1 MRKKIGIGVLCSI
14 LFISVI
20 FLLFSNKIHY
30 NILNRVEPE
39 DMSSTD
45 YVKLESEETVRQVI
59 RLTRVGYL
67 KDIEVILIN
76 LSEETDDA
84 ILNTKIL
91 KNGKTIKKAEYLIR
105 QENAGEW
112 SKIPIG
118 KTLYPGCEYEIE
130 FTVQDNNGNDTPYL
144 VTQDIEGATRYHR
157 QLLLNDESIDKS
169 VVISYDFYDVIPFD
183 IKLIISVLL
192 CLIIWGYGIVLRSG
206 KNYMDLYAKYIIPVV
221 LIIMLIPIFVI
232 TKYSRPCVDDFTYS
246 KETHQ
251 LVEEADYNVLDLL
264 KTAYDTDK
272 QFYLTWQ
279 GLYTSAFLLAL
290 QPGIFGERYYFIG
303 GIGLLIFM
311 YLTLYLSVW
320 FVKKR
325 FCKNRKRTWLW
336 SLVLFSI
343 IVQGMPSAVQG
354 LYWYNGA
361 VNYMP
366 FVFLTFLNMA
376 LMLEYAFSR
385 GGQSIVC
392 IVVSVLLSFVISGGN
407 HVTSFLNIMC
417 LLVACIILLPKKKIG
432 VLFSLA
438 SALVGFWIMYRAP
451 GTALRWG
458 VLEKSTVLITVME
471 CGKKS
476 LENMANWM
484 NIQWVCY
491 LLLLLP
497 FSFEIAERCRGKKLK
512 CHPLLLSLISITILV
527 GMQCV
532 PYYAMSYWGDGR
544 LQNVIW
550 VAFIILSGINM
561 TYLCVW
567 IEHKR
572 NFEFMKVGK
581 NYQFSFWAI
590 IISLGLCWFGSDG
603 ESTSIQAL
611 NEMFSTGVAQEYAFS
626 FDERCS
632 LMDNAWEDE
641 VIYVDSLPYS
651 RLLRFDDIS
660 SDTEDWR
667 NTAWRDYYG
676 KTLAT
681 GD

>member
-14 LFISVI
+14 LFILAI

-45 YVKLESEETVRQVI
+45 YVKLESEGTVRQVI
-59 RLTRVGYL
+59 SLTRIGYL

-84 ILNTKIL
+84 VLNAKIR
-91 KNGKTIKKAEYLIR
+91 KNGKTVKQTEYIIR

-112 SKIPIG
+112 SRIPIG

-130 FTVQDNNGNDTPYL
+130 FTMQDDNRNDTPYL
-144 VTQDIEGATRYHR
+144 VTQDIEGASRYHR
-157 QLLLNDESIDKS
+157 QLLLDGESINKS

-183 IKLIISVLL
+183 IKLIISVL
-192 CLIIWGYGIVLRSG
+192 CLIISGGIVCFALK
-206 KNYMDLYAKYIIPVV
+206 KNYIDLYVKYIIPAI

-232 TKYSRPCVDDFTYS
+232 TKYSRPCVDDFVYS
-246 KETHQ
+246 YGTHR
-251 LVEEADYNVLDLL
+251 LVEEDNYNTLDLL

-290 QPGIFGERYYFIG
+290 QPGIFGEKYYFIG

-366 FVFLTFLNMA
+366 FVFLTILNMA
-376 LMLEYAFSR
+376 LMLEYAFSG

-392 IVVSVLLSFVISGGN
+392 IVVSVLLSFTISGGN
-407 HVTSFLNIMC
+407 HVTAFLNIMC

-438 SALVGFWIMYRAP
+438 SALAGFWIMYRAP

-458 VLEKSTVLITVME
+458 VLEKSTVLITIME
-471 CGKKS
+471 CGKKC
-476 LENMANWM
+476 LENMADWM

-497 FSFEIAERCRGKKLK
+497 FSFEIADYCRGKRLK
-512 CHPLLLSLISITILV
+512 YHPLILFMISITILV

-550 VAFIILSGINM
+550 VAFIILSEINM
-561 TYLCVW
+561 TYLFVW
-567 IEHKR
+567 IENKR
-572 NFEFMKVGK
+572 NFEFMKEGK
-581 NYQFSFWAI
+581 KYKFNFCAI
-590 IISLGLCWFGSDG
+590 IISLGLCWFGCDG

-611 NEMFSTGVAQEYAFS
+611 NEMFSTGIAQAYAFS

-632 LMDNAWEDE
+632 LMDDVWEDE
-641 VIYVDSLPYS
+641 AIYVDPLPYS
-651 RLLRFDDIS
+651 TLLRFNDIS
-660 SDTEDWR
+660 SDIEDWR
-667 NTAWRDYYG
+667 NIAWRDYYG
-676 KTLAT
+676 KTLVIKQ
-681 GD
+681 

>member
-1 MRKKIGIGVLCSI
+1 
-14 LFISVI
+14 
-20 FLLFSNKIHY
+20 
-30 NILNRVEPE
+30 
-39 DMSSTD
+39 
-45 YVKLESEETVRQVI
+45 
-59 RLTRVGYL
+59 
-67 KDIEVILIN
+67 
-76 LSEETDDA
+76 
-84 ILNTKIL
+84 
-91 KNGKTIKKAEYLIR
+91 
-105 QENAGEW
+105 
-112 SKIPIG
+112 
-118 KTLYPGCEYEIE
+118 
-130 FTVQDNNGNDTPYL
+130 
-144 VTQDIEGATRYHR
+144 
-157 QLLLNDESIDKS
+157 
-169 VVISYDFYDVIPFD
+169 
-183 IKLIISVLL
+183 
-192 CLIIWGYGIVLRSG
+192 
-206 KNYMDLYAKYIIPVV
+206 
-221 LIIMLIPIFVI
+221 
-232 TKYSRPCVDDFTYS
+232 
-246 KETHQ
+246 
-251 LVEEADYNVLDLL
+251 
-264 KTAYDTDK
+264 
-272 QFYLTWQ
+272 
-279 GLYTSAFLLAL
+279 
-290 QPGIFGERYYFIG
+290 
-303 GIGLLIFM
+303 
-311 YLTLYLSVW
+311 
-320 FVKKR
+320 
-325 FCKNRKRTWLW
+325 
-336 SLVLFSI
+336 
-343 IVQGMPSAVQG
+343 MPSAVQG

-366 FVFLTFLNMA
+366 FVFLTILNMA

-392 IVVSVLLSFVISGGN
+392 IVVSVLLSFAISGGN
-407 HVTSFLNIMC
+407 HVTAFLNIMC
-417 LLVACIILLPKKKIG
+417 LLVSCIILLPKKKIG

-451 GTALRWG
+451 GTALRWE
-458 VLEKSTVLITVME
+458 VIEKSTVLITIME
-471 CGKKS
+471 CGKKC
-476 LENMANWM
+476 LENMADWM

-497 FSFEIAERCRGKKLK
+497 FSIEIADYCRGKRLK
-512 CHPLLLSLISITILV
+512 YHPLILFMISITILV

-581 NYQFSFWAI
+581 NYQFGFWAI
-590 IISLGLCWFGSDG
+590 IISLGLCWFGCDG

-611 NEMFSTGVAQEYAFS
+611 NEMFSTGIAQAYAFS
-626 FDERCS
+626 FDERCR

-641 VIYVDSLPYS
+641 VIYVDLLPYS